1 MIAAVVVVVALGAA
15 VVGIVVA
22 RGSST
27 PAPTTTATNLGV
39 ATVETRDLAA
49 YTTQAGTV
57 GFGDPITVSEGGAA
71 STASAATSGSTGG
84 SAAAGAGAGGGASG
98 SGGGSTGGGTVTA
111 IADAGSL
118 VPRGGVL
125 YRVDTAPRVLFSG
138 EQPAYRD
145 MGPTSTPGD
154 DIRQLEE
161 NLVALGFDP
170 DHAITIDGV
179 FDDADIAAVDRW
191 QASFGLTQTGT
202 VALGTVV
209 FVPGPSRVGNL
220 KTSVGSTVRTGSGIL
235 ELTPTDTVVTAFTP
249 ATAGTLGQ
257 IAPKGTEARTGTVLF
272 TVDGVP
278 TVSVVTG
285 TDASAVPA
293 NAHTVAVPPGLT
305 VADHPQVSDGAV
317 LLASSPVLDLTRS
330 RRVVSTTVKVSDRG
344 KLQVGEAVIVTFP
357 DGVDHG
363 GHITDIGQV
372 ATKGSGA
379 NAAATVPV
387 SIALDDPGVV
397 DPALVSTP
405 VQVQVPTQVAKAAA
419 AVPTTALVA
428 LKEGGY
434 AVQLA
439 DTNPDGS
446 VKPGKLVK
454 VDVGLYADSYVQVS
468 GVPVGAK
475 VVTAT

>member
-1 MIAAVVVVVALGAA
+1 M
-15 VVGIVVA
+15 
-22 RGSST
+22 
-27 PAPTTTATNLGV
+27 
-39 ATVETRDLAA
+39 
-49 YTTQAGTV
+49 
-57 GFGDPITVSEGGAA
+57 
-71 STASAATSGSTGG
+71 
-84 SAAAGAGAGGGASG
+84 
-98 SGGGSTGGGTVTA
+98 
-111 IADAGSL
+111 
-118 VPRGGVL
+118 
-125 YRVDTAPRVLFSG
+125 
-138 EQPAYRD
+138 
-145 MGPTSTPGD
+145 
-154 DIRQLEE
+154 
-161 NLVALGFDP
+161 
-170 DHAITIDGV
+170 
-179 FDDADIAAVDRW
+179 
-191 QASFGLTQTGT
+191 
-202 VALGTVV
+202 
-209 FVPGPSRVGNL
+209 
-220 KTSVGSTVRTGSGIL
+220 
-235 ELTPTDTVVTAFTP
+235 
-249 ATAGTLGQ
+249 
-257 IAPKGTEARTGTVLF
+257 
-272 TVDGVP
+272 
-278 TVSVVTG
+278 
-285 TDASAVPA
+285 
-293 NAHTVAVPPGLT
+293 
-305 VADHPQVSDGAV
+305 
-317 LLASSPVLDLTRS
+317 LASSPVLDLTRS

-439 DTNPDGS
+439 DTNADGS

-454 VDVGLYADSYVQVS
+454 VDVGLYADSYVQVT